1 MVGVAAASK
10 FGDAVATG
18 ATSIVGEGGA
28 VGVGAET
35 GVLTGEAIAVADEE
49 SEGAV
54 VRLVDGRRVAE
65 AVPAVGATLSQAKFP
80 SIASRLAETTTSE
93 DTQVRIRVGLE
104 HRKAT
109 FPLF

>member
-65 AVPAVGATLSQAKFP
+65 AVPAVGATLSQANFL
-80 SIASRLAETTTSE
+80 ASPADLQRPRRARIHRCESE
-93 DTQVRIRVGLE
+93 
-104 HRKAT
+104 
-109 FPLF
+109 